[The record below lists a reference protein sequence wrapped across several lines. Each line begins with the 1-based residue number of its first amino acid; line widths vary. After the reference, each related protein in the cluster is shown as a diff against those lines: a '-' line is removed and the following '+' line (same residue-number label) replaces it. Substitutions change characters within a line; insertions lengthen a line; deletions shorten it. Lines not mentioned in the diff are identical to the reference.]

1 MPDYLGEIA
10 RRTWA
15 RVLASTP
22 PGMITAADSGVL
34 VAYYEACE
42 LVETVS
48 RELADYRD
56 LAGSAGSGA
65 NLRAARLNSG
75 AALKAASGVFDTPS
89 VSGEAAAKGAD
100 APGDAL
106 GASNAPGGEG

>member
-1 MPDYLGEIA
+1 MLFDVI
-10 RRTWA
+10 
-15 RVLASTP
+15 
-22 PGMITAADSGVL
+22 D
-34 VAYYEACE
+34 
-42 LVETVS
+42 
-48 RELADYRD
+48 RELQNVSNLNRYKALLDYIPED
-56 LAGSAGSGA
+56 QLQTVNETSQED
-65 NLRAARLNSG
+65 LRATRLNSG